1 MQKNRI
7 RMSGHL
13 PKGTARIEAP
23 DKDYYGFFV
32 RMTDS
37 RDRGNLMKAI
47 EKLNNELGMVP
58 SNPMLLSCLLRK
70 YVEGK

>member
-1 MQKNRI
+1 MQKNRT

-13 PKGTARIEAP
+13 PKGTARIEAA
-23 DKDYYGFFV
+23 DRDYYGFFV
-32 RMTDS
+32 KMTDM
-37 RDRGNLMKAI
+37 RDRTNLRKAI
-47 EKLNNELGMVP
+47 EKLNNELGMMP